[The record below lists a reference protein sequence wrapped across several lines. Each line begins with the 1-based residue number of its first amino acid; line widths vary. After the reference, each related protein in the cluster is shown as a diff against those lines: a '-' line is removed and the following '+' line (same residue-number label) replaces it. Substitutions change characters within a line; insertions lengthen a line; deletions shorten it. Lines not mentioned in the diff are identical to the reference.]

1 MTRKVRSG
9 LETRTARLKRPVAKK
24 PEFVKIGLGIG
35 LGYRRNATA
44 GTWVVR
50 VADGEGSN
58 WTKAIGSA
66 DDYEEANGSGIF
78 DYWQAQ
84 ERARAV
90 AAAGKGGKLVI
101 DDKPTTL
108 RAALDQYEADLTTRG
123 GDVGNAARVR
133 RHLSEKMLDKLVV
146 DLTLNDLRKWRDQLT
161 SKARQKNFCGADNVA
176 MPTGL
181 TEKTQAMPPIPLA
194 PSGVNRVC
202 TIMKAALNL
211 AADRDERITSRRP
224 WEQGLATL
232 PDAEESRNVIL
243 SNSQVRMLVD
253 HSQTQGAEF
262 GLLVEGL
269 ASTGARISHLAR
281 VNVGDM
287 QDGRPDP
294 RIMMPSSRKGN
305 GRKTVLR
312 RPVPISIGF
321 AQRLRNASEGKLADA
336 PLFVK
341 ATGERWSKSDHSRLF
356 ARVVNTAEVAVDE
369 DAPIT
374 ISALRHSSIV
384 RQLLANVPVRVVAAL
399 HDTSVAMI
407 ERTYSRYIV
416 DHTDAM
422 ARASMFSAS

>member
-1 MTRKVRSG
+1 MPRKVRSG
-9 LETRTARLKRPVAKK
+9 LETRTARLKRSVAKK
-24 PEFVKIGLGIG
+24 PEFAKIGLGIG

-66 DDYEEANGSGIF
+66 DDYEEADGLTIF
-78 DYWQAQ
+78 NYWQAQ

-90 AAAGKGGKLVI
+90 AAAGKGGALVI
-101 DDKPTTL
+101 NEKALTV
-108 RAALDQYEADLTTRG
+108 RAALDQYEADLKTRN

-133 RHLSEKMLDKLVV
+133 RHLNERLLDKLAA

-161 SKARQKNFCGADNVA
+161 SKARRKSSADADEGAASADLVEET
-176 MPTGL
+176 PPL
-181 TEKTQAMPPIPLA
+181 PPIPLA

-232 PDAEESRNVIL
+232 LDAEESRNVIL
-243 SNSQVRMLVD
+243 SNYQVRMLVD

-269 ASTGARISHLAR
+269 ASTGARISQLAR

-287 QDGRPDP
+287 QDRRPDP

-305 GRKTVLR
+305 GRKNVLR

-321 AQRLRNASEGKLADA
+321 AERLRNASEGKQADA
-336 PLFVK
+336 PLFAK

-356 ARVVNTAEVAVDE
+356 ARVVHTAEVAVDE

-407 ERTYSRYIV
+407 ERTYSRYIA

-422 ARASMFSAS
+422 ARAAMFSA

>member
-1 MTRKVRSG
+1 MARKVHSG
-9 LETRTARLKRPVAKK
+9 LETRTARLKRPMAKK

-66 DDYEEANGSGIF
+66 DDYEEANGSRIF

-90 AAAGKGGKLVI
+90 AAAGKGGTPVI

-108 RAALDQYEADLTTRG
+108 RAALDQYEADLKTRG

-133 RHLSEKMLDKLVV
+133 RHLSEKMLDKLIV
-146 DLTLNDLRKWRDQLT
+146 DLMLNDLRKWRDQLT
-161 SKARQKNFCGADNVA
+161 SKARQKNFSDADKVA

-181 TEKTQAMPPIPLA
+181 TEKTRAVPPLPLA

-269 ASTGARISHLAR
+269 ASTGARISQLAR

-287 QDGRPDP
+287 QGGRPDP
-294 RIMMPSSRKGN
+294 RFMMPSSRKGN

-321 AQRLRNASEGKLADA
+321 AQRLRNASEGKQADA
-336 PLFVK
+336 PLFAK

-407 ERTYSRYIV
+407 ERTYSRYIA

>member
-1 MTRKVRSG
+1 
-9 LETRTARLKRPVAKK
+9 
-24 PEFVKIGLGIG
+24 
-35 LGYRRNATA
+35 
-44 GTWVVR
+44 
-50 VADGEGSN
+50 
-58 WTKAIGSA
+58 
-66 DDYEEANGSGIF
+66 
-78 DYWQAQ
+78 
-84 ERARAV
+84 V
-90 AAAGKGGKLVI
+90 AATGKGGTLVI

-108 RAALDQYEADLTTRG
+108 RAALDQYEADLKTRA

-133 RHLSEKMLDKLVV
+133 RHLSEKMLDKLIV
-146 DLTLNDLRKWRDQLT
+146 DLMLNDLRKWRDQLT
-161 SKARQKNFCGADNVA
+161 SKARQKNFCGADKVA

-181 TEKTQAMPPIPLA
+181 TEKTQGVPPIPLA

-269 ASTGARISHLAR
+269 ASTGARISQLAR

-321 AQRLRNASEGKLADA
+321 AQRLRNASEGKQADA
-336 PLFVK
+336 PLFAK

-356 ARVVNTAEVAVDE
+356 ARVVNTAEVGVDE